1 MSNLRLVLHKSH
13 PSPFM
18 SMNLSLTKWSLF
30 QEKKCISSILSK
42 NPLCKLK
49 MMIVMLMYKKL
60 RLVMKVSMQVG

>member
-1 MSNLRLVLHKSH
+1 
-13 PSPFM
+13 M
-18 SMNLSLTKWSLF
+18 SMNLSLTKCSLF